1 MMSLYEDIVKFVAN
15 NLKCSICMEIFT
27 KPVTLVCGHNYCQKC
42 INACWAK
49 SSARR
54 DCPHCRADVS
64 SSKLEM
70 NFTLCDILE
79 LPDLGG
85 REKWEQILAEA
96 DQTQHATRTVTKVDS
111 LTKRLD
117 WLKAEIKKTEATL
130 SAELNSNQPCEDGI
144 YNSSIVPMDVSS
156 SSLDSDASSCYA
168 GRSLSQTSWDLPS
181 QVWEPKI
188 LRNIFTNI
196 FITHGKE
203 LIIKKHDLSQESSQE
218 FVEEASENSESL
230 FEDAHLTPSA
240 GAQQRNRDSAEAGLH
255 AEFVELTFS
264 PQLGNR
270 RLVFHTESRRVETHP
285 GHQARTS
292 PGRFDACQWMAEQ
305 EFSGQWVYWDVDTTF
320 STGWAVGV
328 AYPSLKRNERLGRTP
343 SSWCLEWSSGQLNA
357 WHNNLK
363 TSVKHSI
370 HNGIRVILDMPKR
383 QLSFQSLCNSQ
394 LELHSFQVDS
404 SGPFIPVFWLYGLS
418 HNALTF
424 PRH

>member
-1 MMSLYEDIVKFVAN
+1 MMSLYEDIVKFVSI
-15 NLKCSICMEIFT
+15 NLKCPICMEIFT

-42 INACWAK
+42 IYACWAK

-79 LPDLGG
+79 LQDLGG

-96 DQTQHATRTVTKVDS
+96 DQTPHATRTVTRVDS

-130 SAELNSNQPCEDGI
+130 SAELKSNQPCEDGI

-168 GRSLSQTSWDLPS
+168 GISLSQTSWDLPS
-181 QVWEPKI
+181 QSE
-188 LRNIFTNI
+188 
-196 FITHGKE
+196 E
-203 LIIKKHDLSQESSQE
+203 ESSQE
-218 FVEEASENSESL
+218 FVDEAPENSESL

-292 PGRFDACQWMAEQ
+292 HGRFDACQWMAEQ
-305 EFSGQWVYWDVDTTF
+305 EFRGEWVYWDVDTTF

-370 HNGIRVILDMPKR
+370 HNGIRVILDMPKK

-394 LELHSFQVDS
+394 LELHIFQVDS

>member
-1 MMSLYEDIVKFVAN
+1 MMSLLYEDIVKFVAN

-49 SSARR
+49 SSGKR

-79 LPDLGG
+79 LEDLGG
-85 REKWEQILAEA
+85 REKWEQILAET
-96 DQTQHATRTVTKVDS
+96 DQAETQHPRRTKVDS

-117 WLKAEIKKTEATL
+117 WLKAEIENTEDTL
-130 SAELNSNQPCEDGI
+130 SAELNSNQASGDDLGI
-144 YNSSIVPMDVSS
+144 YNSCIVSMDVSS

-168 GRSLSQTSWDLPS
+168 GGSFSLQSVDHQELPS
-181 QVWEPKI
+181 QSE
-188 LRNIFTNI
+188 
-196 FITHGKE
+196 E
-203 LIIKKHDLSQESSQE
+203 ESSQE
-218 FVEEASENSESL
+218 FVEEAPENSESL

-240 GAQQRNRDSAEAGLH
+240 VVQQHNSDSAEAALH
-255 AEFVELTFS
+255 AEFVELSFS

-270 RLVFHTESRRVETHP
+270 RLIFHTESRTVEIQL
-285 GHQARTS
+285 GRQARTS
-292 PGRFDACQWMAEQ
+292 HGRFDACQWMADQ
-305 EFSGQWVYWDVDTTF
+305 EFREGWVYWDVDPTF
-320 STGWAVGV
+320 STAWAVGV
-328 AYPSLKRNERLGRTP
+328 AKPSLMRNERLGRTS
-343 SSWCLEWSSGQLNA
+343 SSWCLEWSSGKLNA
-357 WHNNLK
+357 CHNKIK

-370 HNGIRVILDMPKR
+370 PNGIRVILDMAKG
-383 QLSFQSLCNSQ
+383 QLSFQNLCDSL

-404 SGPFIPVFWLYGLS
+404 SGPLTPVFWICGLS

>member
-1 MMSLYEDIVKFVAN
+1 MSLLYEDIVKFVAN

-79 LPDLGG
+79 LQDLGG
-85 REKWEQILAEA
+85 RETWEQILAETDQA
-96 DQTQHATRTVTKVDS
+96 DQTQHARTTLTKVDI
-111 LTKRLD
+111 LMKRLD
-117 WLKAEIKKTEATL
+117 WLKDEIKKMEDTL
-130 SAELNSNQPCEDGI
+130 SAELSSNQACAVGI
-144 YNSSIVPMDVSS
+144 CDSSIVQMDVSS

-168 GRSLSQTSWDLPS
+168 GRSFSLTSGDLPS
-181 QVWEPKI
+181 QSE
-188 LRNIFTNI
+188 
-196 FITHGKE
+196 E
-203 LIIKKHDLSQESSQE
+203 ESSQE
-218 FVEEASENSESL
+218 FVEEAPENSESL

-255 AEFVELTFS
+255 AEFVELSFS
-264 PQLGNR
+264 PQLGNK
-270 RLVFHTESRRVETHP
+270 RLVFHTESHRVETQP
-285 GHQARTS
+285 GNQARTLH
-292 PGRFDACQWMAEQ
+292 GRFDACQWMAEQ
-305 EFSGQWVYWDVDTTF
+305 EFRGEWVYWDVDTTF

-328 AYPSLKRNERLGRTP
+328 ANPSLKRSERLGRTP
-343 SSWCLEWSSGQLNA
+343 SSWCLEWSSGQLSA
-357 WHNNLK
+357 WHNNIK

-370 HNGIRVILDMPKR
+370 PNGIRVILDMPKG
-383 QLSFQSLCNSQ
+383 QLSFQSLRDSL

-404 SGPFIPVFWLYGLS
+404 SGPFIPIFWLYGLS